1 MRTYENDANACAF
14 VPVDCWRL
22 RRLSPDASLME
33 CRAASE
39 PLRLLARD
47 YGNRRWCA
55 ESTSTSRGRI
65 DVRDCIR
72 RRPRHPRNGEPRL
85 LCITRAVK
93 RAITSDGNPIGISKP
108 VFGSTMEIAAETVD
122 AGFQIALPDTFR
134 TPRWR
139 PARRLRG
146 RLGRDSRCSHG
157 RSGAQG
163 DKRGSIRRSSKTS
176 SSSRTR
182 ATRAARELTPTFA
195 NIRRRC
201 VETVQE
207 LIPRRAAIVLF
218 A

>member
-1 MRTYENDANACAF
+1 MALAQRPRRA
-14 VPVDCWRL
+14 PRL
-22 RRLSPDASLME
+22 RADGPVFFCGRRLCGRRCAVARRRTPARRPDRE
-33 CRAASE
+33 TE
-39 PLRLLARD
+39 HHLAVAQGR
-47 YGNRRWCA
+47 

-146 RLGRDSRCSHG
+146 RLGETAAVVMDGLALRATNAG
-157 RSGAQG
+157 QSGA
-163 DKRGSIRRSSKTS
+163 
-176 SSSRTR
+176 
-182 ATRAARELTPTFA
+182 
-195 NIRRRC
+195 RRR
-201 VETVQE
+201 
-207 LIPRRAAIVLF
+207 RAPLREPALRGPHES
-218 A
+218 